1 MQASYLYIRMWNTK
15 IGCNIIPDLRIY
27 RYRTCKTHDIR
38 WDIVIKSHIVAPRNV
53 FLSHRVRYRIRCR
66 RLLRHRSRYRS
77 AKNRSAHI
85 GKTDIVPDIVYVKP
99 IFYPISGTDIISHC
113 SKQWRKGRW
122 WQANAYWWFERLLRT
137 GHCTSQRP
145 QATGPYAS
153 FLPSMPD
160 WINMTQDE
168 YNKSSEALPLPAV
181 GPVPP
186 GISLEQAL
194 KVSYHMLM
202 HQYNFI
208 GSDIGSDME
217 TNRTRYPVSGIVH
230 DMVPD
235 IVYDMWHT
243 CLIRKD

>member
-1 MQASYLYIRMWNTK
+1 MHNILLIYL
-15 IGCNIIPDLRIY
+15 D
-27 RYRTCKTHDIR
+27 
-38 WDIVIKSHIVAPRNV
+38 
-53 FLSHRVRYRIRCR
+53 FIRC
-66 RLLRHRSRYRS
+66 S
-77 AKNRSAHI
+77 
-85 GKTDIVPDIVYVKP
+85 
-99 IFYPISGTDIISHC
+99 SHC
-113 SKQWRKGRW
+113 SKQWQIGRW
-122 WQANAYWWFERLLRT
+122 WQANGCWWFERLLTT

-145 QATGPYAS
+145 QATGSYAS

-160 WINMTQDE
+160 WINMTQDK

-186 GISLEQAL
+186 GISFERAL

-202 HQYNFI
+202 YQYNFI
-208 GSDIGSDME
+208 GSYIGSNME
-217 TNRTRYPVSGIVH
+217 TYRTRYLGYDILH